1 MSEDMQYLQL
11 VVHSPNWMLSSRK
24 QPLSDLV
31 KDLSW
36 LQQYNLIILCAPI
49 SPLDRRVICEC
60 AQQYSISVF
69 HIQSAGFYSAI
80 SVQLP
85 SAFPV
90 VDTHPDPDTIQ
101 DLRLLSPW
109 PELVAEVT
117 ALGDLDSMED
127 HDHGHVP
134 YILILLYYLEKWKQ
148 SHEGKLPNTF
158 KEKTAFRNLIRA
170 GARTENAE
178 GGEENFDEAAA
189 AVLKTIAP
197 FAIKS
202 GCREMFE
209 KESCRNL
216 NAKSAHFWVIAAAI
230 KSFYTDHGV
239 LPVPGSLPDM
249 KAKSADYIKLQNV
262 YKSKARKDIAE
273 VTESVRT
280 TEQSL
285 GRKTKILDG
294 EIEAFCKNAA
304 HVRVLEGNLLP
315 QIRIENGDV
324 PTRKT
329 VVSEMQNPD
338 TLLPILFAFESDGR
352 AQLQDVIA
360 NNDDVDLEALN
371 NMFAEVDRVRG
382 QELHNISSL
391 TGGMVAQEA
400 IKIITRQYVPL
411 DNTCIYDGIRGSTAV
426 LRL

>member
-1 MSEDMQYLQL
+1 MLSALQL
-11 VVHSPNWMLSSRK
+11 RYLAHRD
-24 QPLSDLV
+24 QPLPDLL

-36 LQQYNLIILCAPI
+36 LQSYNLIILCAPV
-49 SPLDRRVICEC
+49 PTPDRRVICEY
-60 AQQYSISVF
+60 AQQHSVSLLY
-69 HIQSAGFYSAI
+69 IQSAGFYSSI

-85 SAFPV
+85 LALPI

-109 PELVAEVT
+109 PELVAEVI
-117 ALGDLDSMED
+117 ALGDLDRLED
-127 HDHGHVP
+127 HHHGHVP
-134 YILILLYYLEKWKQ
+134 YILILLYYLDQWKQ
-148 SHEGKLPNTF
+148 SHNGKLPDTF
-158 KEKTAFRNLIRA
+158 KEKTALRALIKA

-189 AVLKTIAP
+189 AVLKTVAP
-197 FAIKS
+197 FSIKS
-202 GCREMFE
+202 GCKEMFE

-216 NAKSAHFWVIAAAI
+216 NADSANFWVIAAAI
-230 KSFYTDHGV
+230 KFFYATHNV

-249 KAKSADYIKLQNV
+249 KAKSADYIQLQTI
-262 YKSKARKDIAE
+262 YKNKARKDTAE
-273 VTESVRT
+273 VIESVRA
-280 TEQSL
+280 TEQAL

-304 HVRVLEGNLLP
+304 HVRVLEGSLLP
-315 QIRIENGDV
+315 QIRIESGDV
-324 PTRKT
+324 PTRKR
-329 VVSEMQNPD
+329 VVSELQNPD
-338 TLLPILFAFESDGR
+338 TLLPILFAFESGGR

-360 NNDDVDLEALN
+360 NTDGVDLEALN
-371 NMFAEVDRVRG
+371 NMIAEVDRVRG

-400 IKIITRQYVPL
+400 IKIITRQYVPVN
-411 DNTCIYDGIRGSTAV
+411 NTCIYDGIKGSTAV